1 MPKGSISTW
10 IICGRSFPE
19 LHLDLLCSGP
29 IERGRDASH
38 GGVEFYNLCVDAAG
52 LATVAD
58 SFAAVEQR
66 VFCEK
71 RLTWEALMNHLDA
84 NWTGAEGERARQMMK
99 SIPHYGS
106 GGSRADEYASR
117 VAQAFTRF
125 VKEKP
130 TPHGFNM
137 IPGLFSW
144 AAHLLMGRDVGPTP
158 NGRHTGDPISHGPN
172 PEPGFRKDGA
182 PTALA
187 LAVAAVQPGYGN
199 TAPMQ
204 IELDP
209 GISKDEED
217 REKVVT
223 LIKTHM
229 DLGGTQINLN
239 IMDKEKILAAHKDPS
254 KFPDLIVRVT
264 GFSAYFASLSPE
276 MRQVV
281 VDRIIQED

>member
-1 MPKGSISTW
+1 
-10 IICGRSFPE
+10 
-19 LHLDLLCSGP
+19 
-29 IERGRDASH
+29 
-38 GGVEFYNLCVDAAG
+38 VDAAG

-66 VFCEK
+66 ISCESK
-71 RLTWEALMNHLDA
+71 LTWDTLLRLLDT
-84 NWTGAEGERARQMMK
+84 NWQGPDGERAHQMMK

-106 GGSRADEYASR
+106 GGSRADEYASK

-158 NGRHTGDPISHGPN
+158 NGRRLGEQISHGPN

-199 TAPMQ
+199 AAPMQ
-204 IELDP
+204 MELDP
-209 GISKDEED
+209 GISRDKED
-217 REKVVT
+217 LEKVVT
-223 LIKTHM
+223 LIRTHM

-239 IMDKEKILAAHKDPS
+239 IVDKETILAAHKDPT

-281 VDRIIQED
+281 VDRSIQEN

>member
-1 MPKGSISTW
+1 MDHMW
-10 IICGRSFPE
+10 EVFPE
-19 LHLDLLCSGP
+19 LHLDLLCQGP

-71 RLTWEALMNHLDA
+71 RLTWEALMSHLDS
-84 NWTGAEGERARQMMK
+84 NWAGTDGERVRQMMK
-99 SIPHYGS
+99 SIPRYGS
-106 GGSRADEYASR
+106 GGSRADEYATR

-158 NGRHTGDPISHGPN
+158 NGRHAGDPISHGPN
-172 PEPGFRKDGA
+172 PEPGFRQGRRSDRACPRRGSRAAGIRQHRPDADGA
-182 PTALA
+182 RSGHL
-187 LAVAAVQPGYGN
+187 Q
-199 TAPMQ
+199 
-204 IELDP
+204 
-209 GISKDEED
+209 
-217 REKVVT
+217 R
-223 LIKTHM
+223 
-229 DLGGTQINLN
+229 
-239 IMDKEKILAAHKDPS
+239 
-254 KFPDLIVRVT
+254 
-264 GFSAYFASLSPE
+264 
-276 MRQVV
+276 
-281 VDRIIQED
+281 